1 MSSISRTL
9 FTGARGAICGAIS
22 ALIALTPISYA
33 TESTTKNTT
42 SVGAQSSRPRQ
53 AQPEDPIRAAQ
64 LALKD
69 RPKPSVFI
77 ERMSA
82 FLRADEVSFLK
93 ARAEEIKD
101 QTMPELR
108 SMGSGR
114 YLIRDASRSV
124 SFRVVNAS
132 QGEFEINA
140 KRVELGRS
148 LPMEVRWQKL
158 MAAMPQASAS
168 HRLAPWERWLDLQS
182 PRADAILPAV
192 AWVAYAIIGGAIGA
206 GVAAE
211 HTCKEIHEY
220 RGTLESLTRKVRQ
233 QVTQFPRSRANN
245 RSRCPLSKDLLEQEV
260 AGESVAALQSEIIRE
275 TRNLDALL
283 RSIFGQA
290 ITEGTINAGHC
301 ADRLR
306 ETQTALRRL
315 LEVSREICLDPS
327 NPEAQAPVDPNA
339 PVPTP
344 AARPRNNAR

>member
-1 MSSISRTL
+1 MICKATSL
-9 FTGARGAICGAIS
+9 MMVLALGAPWPSEAASLKSS
-22 ALIALTPISYA
+22 ALNS
-33 TESTTKNTT
+33 
-42 SVGAQSSRPRQ
+42 QSS
-53 AQPEDPIRAAQ
+53 AKAEDPLRAAQ

-69 RPKPSVFI
+69 RPTADVFI
-77 ERMSA
+77 KRM
-82 FLRADEVSFLK
+82 DSFLSDDEFNFLS
-93 ARAEEIKD
+93 ARAEEIKN
-101 QTMPELR
+101 QRMPELR

-114 YLIRDASRSV
+114 FLIRDGSRSV
-124 SFRVVNAS
+124 SFRVVDAS
-132 QGEFEINA
+132 RAEFEINA

-148 LPMEVRWQKL
+148 SSMESRWQKL
-158 MAAMPQASAS
+158 MTAMPQSSAS

-182 PRADAILPAV
+182 PRAEAVLPAV

-206 GVAAE
+206 GVATE

-233 QVTQFPRSRANN
+233 QVTQLPRLRGNN
-245 RSRCPLSKDLLEQEV
+245 RARCPLSKDLLEQEV

-275 TRNLDALL
+275 TKNLDALL

-301 ADRLR
+301 SDRLR

-327 NPEAQAPVDPNA
+327 NPEDQAPAGAGPSA
-339 PVPTP
+339 ATP
-344 AARPRNNAR
+344 ASRPGNSAR

>member
-1 MSSISRTL
+1 MSKLSMASFSRTL
-9 FTGARGAICGAIS
+9 FIWARGAICSAIS
-22 ALIALTPISYA
+22 AMIALSPTSYA
-33 TESTTKNTT
+33 TEA
-42 SVGAQSSRPRQ
+42 VAHSSRSRQ
-53 AQPEDPIRAAQ
+53 AQTQPDDPIRTAQ

-69 RPKPSVFI
+69 RPKPAVFI

-101 QTMPELR
+101 QAMPELR
-108 SMGSGR
+108 SLGSGR
-114 YLIRDASRSV
+114 YMIRDASRSV
-124 SFRVVNAS
+124 SFRVVDAS
-132 QGEFEINA
+132 KGEFEINA

-233 QVTQFPRSRANN
+233 QVTQFPRSRGNN

-327 NPEAQAPVDPNA
+327 NPESQSPVDPNA

-344 AARPRNNAR
+344 ASRPRNNAR